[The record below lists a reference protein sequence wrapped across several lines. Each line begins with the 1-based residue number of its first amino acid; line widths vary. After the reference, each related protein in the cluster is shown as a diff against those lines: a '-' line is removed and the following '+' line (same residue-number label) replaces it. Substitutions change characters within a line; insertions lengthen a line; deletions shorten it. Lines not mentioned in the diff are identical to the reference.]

1 MRADTQQPANA
12 AGATR
17 VSLFHLYGL
26 RLVFLLM
33 AVFLLSTVAPLLAER
48 PPTMMTGVAWA
59 LLAALGL
66 LALLGLRYPL
76 QMLPL
81 MLFEFV
87 WKALWLLFIGLPLW
101 SSGQLDAV
109 SSETLTNTAV
119 GVVLVPIVLPWRYL
133 YQRYVKRSG
142 DRWRPVRSSR

>member
-1 MRADTQQPANA
+1 MPADPRQPADADA
-12 AGATR
+12 ASR

-48 PPTMMTGVAWA
+48 PPTMMTGVSWA

-81 MLFEFV
+81 MLFEFA
-87 WKALWLLFIGLPLW
+87 WKALWLIFIGLPLW
-101 SSGQLDAV
+101 SSGQLDAA
-109 SSETLTNTAV
+109 SSETFTNTLA

-133 YQRYVKRSG
+133 YRHYVRRPG
-142 DRWRPVRSSR
+142 DRWTNR